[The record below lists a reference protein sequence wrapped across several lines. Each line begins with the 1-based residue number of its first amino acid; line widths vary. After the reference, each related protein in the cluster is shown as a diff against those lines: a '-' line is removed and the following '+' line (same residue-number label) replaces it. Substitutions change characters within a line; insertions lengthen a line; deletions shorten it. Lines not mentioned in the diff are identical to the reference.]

1 MKLVTAVVKPFKLD
15 EVKVA
20 VKEVG
25 ITGMTVTQ
33 ARGFRRTGGHIEI
46 YRGKE
51 YEFDFVDKIRIE
63 ITCTDELVEE
73 VIDAIVAAA
82 RTDTVGDGMAWVSD
96 VEHVGRIRTNERG
109 PHALS
114 LAQPA
119 WRATASAA
127 RAAVSGS
134 PR

>member
-20 VKEVG
+20 VQGVG
-25 ITGMTVTQ
+25 VTGMTVTP
-33 ARGFRRTGGHIEI
+33 ARGFGRTGGHIEI

-96 VEHVGRIRTNERG
+96 VEHVVRIRTNERG
-109 PHALS
+109 PNAL
-114 LAQPA
+114 
-119 WRATASAA
+119 
-127 RAAVSGS
+127 
-134 PR
+134 

>member
-20 VKEVG
+20 VKAVG
-25 ITGMTVTQ
+25 VTGITVTQ
-33 ARGFRRTGGHIEI
+33 ARGFGHTGGHIEI

-51 YEFDFVDKIRIE
+51 YEFDFVDKIKLE
-63 ITCTDELVEE
+63 IICTDELVEE

-96 VEHVGRIRTNERG
+96 VEHVVRIRTNERG
-109 PHALS
+109 PEAL
-114 LAQPA
+114 
-119 WRATASAA
+119 
-127 RAAVSGS
+127 
-134 PR
+134 

>member
-15 EVKVA
+15 EVKTA
-20 VKEVG
+20 VKDVG

-33 ARGFRRTGGHIEI
+33 ARGFGHAGGHIEI

-51 YEFDFVDKIRIE
+51 YEFDFVDKIRVE
-63 ITCTDELVEE
+63 IICTDELVDTL
-73 VIDAIVAAA
+73 IDAIVQAA
-82 RTDTVGDGMAWVSD
+82 RTDTIGSY
-96 VEHVGRIRTNERG
+96 
-109 PHALS
+109 
-114 LAQPA
+114 PA

-127 RAAVSGS
+127 AAAAEGS